1 MLSEES
7 MAPPSGIVQYDLM
20 VCQECVGGGQGE
32 GAAYDV
38 HRQNKENGLKIDSKK
53 LDSSS
58 LLLSFDLELKLEV

>member
-20 VCQECVGGGQGE
+20 VYQECVGGGQGE

-38 HRQNKENGLKIDSKK
+38 RRQNKENGLKIDS
-53 LDSSS
+53 
-58 LLLSFDLELKLEV
+58 

>member
-7 MAPPSGIVQYDLM
+7 MAPLSGIVQYDLM
-20 VCQECVGGGQGE
+20 VCQECVGGGLGE

-38 HRQNKENGLKIDSKK
+38 RRQNKENGLKIDSKK

-58 LLLSFDLELKLEV
+58 LLLSFELELKLGV

>member
-38 HRQNKENGLKIDSKK
+38 RRQNKENGLKIDSKK

-58 LLLSFDLELKLEV
+58 LLLSFELELKLGV